1 MRGKKKQE
9 LREPKIGNSWHQT
22 GKILIAHINIQKMWK
37 NNDFPRKKKTIAGF
51 STSMLVVF
59 SLDEGNGKTE
69 IVGNLNGKNKEATI
83 KTGK

>member
-1 MRGKKKQE
+1 
-9 LREPKIGNSWHQT
+9 
-22 GKILIAHINIQKMWK
+22 MWK
-37 NNDFPRKKKTIAGF
+37 NYDFPRKKKTIAGF

>member
-1 MRGKKKQE
+1 MISLG
-9 LREPKIGNSWHQT
+9 
-22 GKILIAHINIQKMWK
+22 
-37 NNDFPRKKKTIAGF
+37 KKKTIAGF

-83 KTGK
+83 KTGKQLAINQQKLSNIWEGN

>member
-1 MRGKKKQE
+1 
-9 LREPKIGNSWHQT
+9 
-22 GKILIAHINIQKMWK
+22 MWK
-37 NNDFPRKKKTIAGF
+37 NNDFPREKKTIAGF

-69 IVGNLNGKNKEATI
+69 IVANLNGKNKEAAI